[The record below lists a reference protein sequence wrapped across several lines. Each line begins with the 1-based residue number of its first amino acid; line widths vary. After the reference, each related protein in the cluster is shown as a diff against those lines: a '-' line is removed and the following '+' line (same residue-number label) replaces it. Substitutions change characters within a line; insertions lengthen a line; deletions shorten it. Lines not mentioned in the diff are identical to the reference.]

1 MADEIG
7 SLLVRIDAEDNASA
21 VLARVSGSV
30 SSLSGASAAGAK
42 SVSGLTGA
50 MDAGKT
56 TAESYR
62 SKMADAAK
70 AVSDKKTALDSARTA
85 YKATTK
91 EAERNTT
98 ALKSQKNSVES
109 LIRAKQSEIDAL
121 EHSNT
126 VINKGSQAYKDNQKA
141 IEWTKTEL
149 RDLEAQHKSITQSM
163 DAHEASV
170 AKASRAYETAR
181 TEVETAEK
189 TYAKYTSGL
198 DAVEKAEQAA
208 AKAANAKNWE
218 DAGKAIK
225 DVGDGIDTITK
236 PFQYAA
242 VGAIAGG
249 VAVSK
254 AAMDYETAFTGVQKT
269 LDGTPEQLEA
279 VNSEIRQMAKE
290 IPVSAAG
297 LADIAAIGGQL
308 GVGAEDITKFTKTI
322 AAMGVSTD
330 LAGEEGAAAL
340 ARIQT
345 VTGDTMANVDRTAS
359 SIVALGN
366 STAATESEIA
376 YMAVRMGKY
385 GNTVGMNTQQV
396 LGYSAALSSMGI
408 EAQLGGSAIGR
419 TWLDIETA
427 VNSGGDALEAYA
439 KYAGTTAQEFAQQ
452 WSTDP
457 SGAFSGLIK
466 GLSTTENLTQAMADL
481 GIVNTQ
487 DQQVVMALAN
497 GYDLL
502 ADCLTTS
509 STAYAENTALA
520 KEAGAAYGTTANQIQ
535 LAKNDIVDAAISWG
549 DVLLP
554 EIRSGAQWV
563 GDLAEGFGNL
573 DDGTKRAVISGAKTA
588 VVIGGISKATVGA
601 VKGIG
606 GLVEG
611 VGQIKTALSAGGALA
626 KFAPTL
632 TAIGSAAGPVAVGIA
647 AIGTATYGM
656 YEAAKAY
663 EDYRADW
670 SRGGDEMS
678 ASLQAN
684 IDAVRELNSLQRE
697 MDSLNSKIELGE
709 LEGEELEQAKAR
721 LEEIKQILS
730 EKYNLD
736 INVDSTQLDAAI
748 EKAKQIQL
756 LEARQTTPELLDY
769 ADSNTENYTQA
780 KKDAAETERTI
791 AAVEKQK
798 EATKDFRGELLLLDN
813 ALKSGTISQEEFNNG
828 LEVLA
833 DAAGNPYLA
842 RIPTENLLNDS
853 IIDDWYDQLSDKLTD
868 GENGLEAILAQHNAS
883 ISEFENSMSTLA
895 DAGLL
900 EIETGNTETGLRY
913 METAIKAAG
922 LSVTEY
928 GQRAALAQNQIS
940 SFADLQ
946 GQSGDVINNVVAD
959 YQSAAQQFGATSV
972 ELAQGSALIKNGLDS
987 AANIQ
992 GPEALNN
999 VLRDFDQ
1006 YAKQFNL
1013 SSGDIALGTS
1023 LIQKGFN
1030 DLQSAVDAG
1039 ALDDIFNAFEG
1050 NAKAMGM
1057 DNSQIIEFA
1066 NALDMIPENKHIEI
1080 SADGDLSLVENVTEK
1095 VAEIDGQQ
1103 YTVTVDADG
1112 NVTILDEATRKT
1124 QTLQSLGAVSIGV
1137 NAEGNTVL
1145 LDEAGNE
1152 VAELKQIG
1160 SVNIAVDAN
1169 GNVTLLD
1176 EASQEVQEL
1185 INNGTVSLQVNASG
1199 DGFNVLDQAKNVIGE
1214 IKQNGDIEIGVNAKP
1229 GNTGILDDIKS
1240 WLFPSAE
1247 AAEVTVDVNAT
1258 PGDINMEQ
1266 IESAISQAAN
1276 LEGGTINAQADV
1288 TVTPG
1293 NIDTSAVSSAVTS
1306 SVDAVKGNTTVD
1318 VTVTAT
1324 ASGAEGVQTLASA
1337 INTVQGKNVSV
1348 VAAVTG
1354 KTETDALRASISAV
1368 AGKNVRVSAS
1378 VSGTAAVNEL
1388 VSAISQVTSKTVTIT
1403 ANYVTTGSIPEAKG
1417 TQNFPGGLAMV
1428 NDQKGIPD
1436 PRELIIDNGR
1446 AFIPQGKDV
1455 ILPLSKGAKVYTA
1468 RQTKRIMRNMGI
1480 PHYAEGK
1487 SNSDAFTAASDD
1499 WTHYTKTHAVT
1510 VTEEL
1515 EKWVELSKEYT
1526 ANIKDAEDI
1535 EERLYSLTR
1544 DRREEL
1550 NELSEEYISDR
1561 SFFNDWSE
1569 WGDSAIEAFDRV
1581 RDREYAYVADRKITE
1596 KEANDYL
1603 AELGK
1608 DMYDQRVENSEAWI
1622 DKQIRY
1628 NDMSVEDTKAAY
1640 DRMAAYTQE
1649 YYDNGLISYR
1659 EYIEGMEEIDEQRTE
1674 RLLDAY
1680 NVDDNRAQR
1689 YKQMAEVFGFD
1700 EGDNL
1705 VKTIGRELDNLD
1717 KAYADGAFRGSDEDY
1732 WDKRAD
1738 LLIEQRNAEFDEWQ
1752 TAMDKERTLY
1762 DLWDMWDSIGGK
1774 TGWLEDYAKQLQ
1786 KFYAD
1791 GKMSEKEFRSE
1802 MLDVYVEYY
1811 NAQEEA
1817 LDEALQ
1823 AQSDYIDS
1831 VNERYDNLINKKEDA
1846 FDMKSLNDDIAE
1858 QQRKAEIYEGAVTQR
1873 GQDVY
1878 SDAVDRLEELQHQKE
1893 IKELQAE
1900 QTKVVSGLRTDYDKI
1915 EQNKKQILNGLS
1927 AQFIDVNAI
1936 ASAIKADTA
1945 GTQEL
1950 FRELLLAVRNIP
1962 GGNVYGDTNYNITG
1976 ADTSI
1981 LSAFM
1986 RRGVNAISGF

>member
-30 SSLSGASAAGAK
+30 SSLSGASAAGTK

-70 AVSDKKTALDSARTA
+70 AVSDKKTALDSAKTA

-91 EAERNTT
+91 EAEKNTA
-98 ALKSQKNSVES
+98 ALKSQKSSVES

-141 IEWTKTEL
+141 IEWTRTEL

-170 AKASRAYETAR
+170 AKASRAYEAAR

-225 DVGDGIDTITK
+225 DVDDGIDTLTK

-254 AAMDYETAFTGVQKT
+254 AAMDYETAFTGVRKT

-502 ADCLTTS
+502 TDCLTTS

-549 DVLLP
+549 NVLLP

-626 KFAPTL
+626 KFAPAL
-632 TAIGSAAGPVAVGIA
+632 TAIGTAAGPVAL
-647 AIGTATYGM
+647 AIGGITAAVVVGK
-656 YEAAKAY
+656 KAY
-663 EDYRADW
+663 DAYKDSQLNLLPDMEQGISTLNTYKSNIEELTALQK
-670 SRGGDEMS
+670 E
-678 ASLQAN
+678 ASELQAKIHSGDIN
-684 IDAVRELNSLQRE
+684 DEEYAAAVSRLN
-697 MDSLNSKIELGE
+697 
-709 LEGEELEQAKAR
+709 
-721 LEEIKQILS
+721 EIKQILS
-730 EKYNLD
+730 EKYH
-736 INVDSTQLDAAI
+736 INVDTGDIDSAI
-748 EKAKQIQL
+748 TKAKTLQRTMAAS
-756 LEARQTTPELLDY
+756 EAQEL
-769 ADSNTENYTQA
+769 ADSIVSDKGQFDENKSNLISVRAEQRDFERLSEGARTASEDLEYLHRTYEAGGISQQEYHNGALAIIKDFNKLSTDNTRREFAELAEVFDETTEYSTASYGSVLGNLKNIESGAERVAGGLKENADELSQSIDGYTQ
-780 KKDAAETERTI
+780 KT
-791 AAVEKQK
+791 KQF
-798 EATKDFRGELLLLDN
+798 ADN
-813 ALKSGTISQEEFNNG
+813 ALLWLAFDSQSHDAKAVTQDLDN
-828 LEVLA
+828 LSLA
-833 DAAGNPYLA
+833 VQN
-842 RIPTENLLNDS
+842 
-853 IIDDWYDQLSDKLTD
+853 
-868 GENGLEAILAQHNAS
+868 
-883 ISEFENSMSTLA
+883 
-895 DAGLL
+895 
-900 EIETGNTETGLRY
+900 
-913 METAIKAAG
+913 AG
-922 LSVTEY
+922 LSTDYYAKQASYAMNGVEGLNDAWQRGEEAVSNVAENY
-928 GQRAALAQNQIS
+928 MQVGQQLGMTAEQAQ
-940 SFADLQ
+940 L
-946 GQSGDVINNVVAD
+946 GG
-959 YQSAAQQFGATSV
+959 
-972 ELAQGSALIKNGLDS
+972 ALIK
-987 AANIQ
+987 
-992 GPEALNN
+992 
-999 VLRDFDQ
+999 
-1006 YAKQFNL
+1006 
-1013 SSGDIALGTS
+1013 SGFEDM
-1023 LIQKGFN
+1023 
-1030 DLQSAVDAG
+1030 AG
-1039 ALDDIFNAFEG
+1039 AAATDGGLEKVVANFKDLSGQSEVTGEQLTALSYKLGLLPTNKKIEIDAEG
-1050 NAKAMGM
+1050 NISIVETVAEKVRNLDGKT
-1057 DNSQIIEFA
+1057 FA
-1066 NALDMIPENKHIEI
+1066 VTVNTEGDTSGADEVDSKVNALDGKKCVITFTADGKPAIATIDGVEYKLEDYNSSTGTATLVAEGGEAIATINLVTGEINAIPESRETNITMTADTSEVDGYTPENKE
-1080 SADGDLSLVENVTEK
+1080 G
-1095 VAEIDGQQ
+1095 
-1103 YTVTVDADG
+1103 TVNYKA
-1112 NVTILDEATRKT
+1112 
-1124 QTLQSLGAVSIGV
+1124 
-1137 NAEGNTVL
+1137 
-1145 LDEAGNE
+1145 
-1152 VAELKQIG
+1152 G
-1160 SVNIAVDAN
+1160 SV
-1169 GNVTLLD
+1169 
-1176 EASQEVQEL
+1176 
-1185 INNGTVSLQVNASG
+1185 
-1199 DGFNVLDQAKNVIGE
+1199 
-1214 IKQNGDIEIGVNAKP
+1214 
-1229 GNTGILDDIKS
+1229 
-1240 WLFPSAE
+1240 
-1247 AAEVTVDVNAT
+1247 
-1258 PGDINMEQ
+1258 
-1266 IESAISQAAN
+1266 
-1276 LEGGTINAQADV
+1276 EGPRDPTAQGTINWITGTSPTTVPPASGQANYSLG
-1288 TVTPG
+1288 THP
-1293 NIDTSAVSSAVTS
+1293 TSAP
-1306 SVDAVKGNTTVD
+1306 N
-1318 VTVTAT
+1318 
-1324 ASGAEGVQTLASA
+1324 
-1337 INTVQGKNVSV
+1337 I
-1348 VAAVTG
+1348 
-1354 KTETDALRASISAV
+1354 
-1368 AGKNVRVSAS
+1368 
-1378 VSGTAAVNEL
+1378 SGTASYEGDFPE
-1388 VSAISQVTSKTVTIT
+1388 SAPTIT
-1403 ANYVTTGSIPEAKG
+1403 GTVIYNAVYGSGQKVMFEAKG

-1515 EKWVELSKEYT
+1515 EKWVELSGEFT

-1544 DRREEL
+1544 ERREEL

-1561 SFFNDWSE
+1561 SFFNDWDS

-1581 RDREYAYVADRKITE
+1581 RDREYAYVADSKITE
-1596 KEANDYL
+1596 KEAADYL

-1659 EYIEGMEEIDEQRTE
+1659 EYIEGMEEFDEQRTE

-1732 WDKRAD
+1732 WDKRAE

-1774 TGWLEDYAKQLQ
+1774 TGWLEDYAKRLQ
-1786 KFYAD
+1786 QFRKEE
-1791 GKMSEKEFRSE
+1791 KISEKEFRAE

-1831 VNERYDNLINKKEDA
+1831 VNEKYDNLINKKEDA

-1878 SDAVDRLEELQHQKE
+1878 NDAVDRLEELQHQKE
-1893 IKELQAE
+1893 IKELQEE
-1900 QTKVVSGLRTDYDKI
+1900 QTKVVSGLKTDYDKI

-1936 ASAIKADTA
+1936 ASAIKTDTA

-1950 FRELLLAVRNIP
+1950 LRAMLAAVRNIP
-1962 GGNVYGDTNYNITG
+1962 GGNVYGDTNYNISG

>member
-30 SSLSGASAAGAK
+30 SSLSGASAAGTK

-70 AVSDKKTALDSARTA
+70 AVSDKKTALDSAKTA

-91 EAERNTT
+91 EAEKNTI
-98 ALKSQKNSVES
+98 ALKSQKSSVES
-109 LIRAKQSEIDAL
+109 LISAKQSEIDAL

-141 IEWTKTEL
+141 IEWTRTEL

-198 DAVEKAEQAA
+198 DAVEKAEEAA

-249 VAVSK
+249 VAASK

-308 GVGAEDITKFTKTI
+308 GVGAEDITKFTETI
-322 AAMGVSTD
+322 AAMEVSTN

-366 STAATESEIA
+366 STNATESEIA

-457 SGAFSGLIK
+457 SGAFNGLIK
-466 GLSTTENLTQAMADL
+466 GLSTTENLTQAMNDL

-502 ADCLTTS
+502 TDCLTTS

-520 KEAGAAYGTTANQIQ
+520 KEAGTAYGTTANQIQ

-601 VKGIG
+601 VKGVG

-611 VGQIKTALSAGGALA
+611 IGQIKTALSAGGALA
-626 KFAPTL
+626 KFAPAL
-632 TAIGSAAGPVAVGIA
+632 KAIGSAAGPVAAGIA
-647 AIGTATYGM
+647 AVAGAAVVAKKVYDSQYNYGDNLQ
-656 YEAAKAY
+656 EQSAQIAEQVQQIQELDSAAK
-663 EDYRADW
+663 EIEGLKLTIESDSSSRA
-670 SRGGDEMS
+670 E
-678 ASLQAN
+678 
-684 IDAVRELNSLQRE
+684 I
-697 MDSLNSKIELGE
+697 
-709 LEGEELEQAKAR
+709 EQAKAR
-721 LEEIKQILS
+721 LEELTEMLK

-736 INVDSTQLDAAI
+736 IEVNTDSIDEAVDKLQQMSRQELESTASDTRKELVSERGKYIADSEEAQSLRVEKAELESLDSAYKDFYTDMDDLKQRWREGSMSEIEMLERANNLYDVFKNATGEKIDDGLFGEYDGFDNLSEAFDAMSEADSWIDDTREKLSGMTDDIARADEQTAKYRETATTVADAYAEMFKLDSQNDDSVAMADDIDAMAAAI
-748 EKAKQIQL
+748 Q
-756 LEARQTTPELLDY
+756 
-769 ADSNTENYTQA
+769 
-780 KKDAAETERTI
+780 
-791 AAVEKQK
+791 
-798 EATKDFRGELLLLDN
+798 
-813 ALKSGTISQEEFNNG
+813 
-828 LEVLA
+828 
-833 DAAGNPYLA
+833 
-842 RIPTENLLNDS
+842 
-853 IIDDWYDQLSDKLTD
+853 
-868 GENGLEAILAQHNAS
+868 
-883 ISEFENSMSTLA
+883 
-895 DAGLL
+895 
-900 EIETGNTETGLRY
+900 
-913 METAIKAAG
+913 AAG
-922 LSVTEY
+922 LNASTY
-928 GQRAALAQNQIS
+928 AQQTALARTGQESLNDVW
-940 SFADLQ
+940 AQ
-946 GQSGDVINNVVAD
+946 GGQALDDFVRLYMYDMN
-959 YQSAAQQFGATSV
+959 QFGAT
-972 ELAQGSALIKNGLDS
+972 AQETAVGASLLKNGFTELSQVPTDTLPLIEQQATSLLKTVDGMANKSIKIDVDS
-987 AANIQ
+987 GTVQVLNDISGAVEEIQ
-992 GPEALNN
+992 GED
-999 VLRDFDQ
+999 VSV
-1006 YAKQFNL
+1006 KV
-1013 SSGDIALGTS
+1013 
-1023 LIQKGFN
+1023 
-1030 DLQSAVDAG
+1030 SA
-1039 ALDDIFNAFEG
+1039 E
-1050 NAKAMGM
+1050 
-1057 DNSQIIEFA
+1057 
-1066 NALDMIPENKHIEI
+1066 
-1080 SADGDLSLVENVTEK
+1080 GDLSV
-1095 VAEIDGQQ
+1095 I
-1103 YTVTVDADG
+1103 
-1112 NVTILDEATRKT
+1112 DEATGEIE
-1124 QTLQSLGAVSIGV
+1124 TLQGLGAVSLEV
-1137 NAEGNTVL
+1137 NAEGNIEV
-1145 LDEAGNE
+1145 LDEAGEKIATIDGTTGEITVEGKYEGKEDIDQAQSDAEQTQDKSTNLTVNGSYNE
-1152 VAELKQIG
+1152 GGIG
-1160 SVNIAVDAN
+1160 QSIIHQGQMASVSTSLTAN
-1169 GNVTLLD
+1169 G
-1176 EASQEVQEL
+1176 AY
-1185 INNGTVSLQVNASG
+1185 
-1199 DGFNVLDQAKNVIGE
+1199 
-1214 IKQNGDIEIGVNAKP
+1214 P
-1229 GNTGILDDIKS
+1229 GQG
-1240 WLFPSAE
+1240 
-1247 AAEVTVDVNAT
+1247 
-1258 PGDINMEQ
+1258 
-1266 IESAISQAAN
+1266 AISTALSHQN
-1276 LEGGTINAQADV
+1276 SLHD
-1288 TVTPG
+1288 
-1293 NIDTSAVSSAVTS
+1293 
-1306 SVDAVKGNTTVD
+1306 VD
-1318 VTVTAT
+1318 VTYTVRYSVIGTPIGNPTFSA
-1324 ASGAEGVQTLASA
+1324 LNASA
-1337 INTVQGKNVSV
+1337 Q
-1348 VAAVTG
+1348 
-1354 KTETDALRASISAV
+1354 
-1368 AGKNVRVSAS
+1368 
-1378 VSGTAAVNEL
+1378 
-1388 VSAISQVTSKTVTIT
+1388 
-1403 ANYVTTGSIPEAKG
+1403 AKG

-1487 SNSDAFTAASDD
+1487 SNSDAFTAESDD

-1510 VTEEL
+1510 ITEEL

-1544 DRREEL
+1544 ERREEL

-1581 RDREYAYVADRKITE
+1581 RDRELAYAADRKITE

-1608 DMYDQRVENSEAWI
+1608 DMYDQRIENSEAWI

-1659 EYIEGMEEIDEQRTE
+1659 EYIEGMEELDEQRAE

-1717 KAYADGAFRGSDEDY
+1717 KAYADGAFKGSDEDY
-1732 WDKRAD
+1732 WDKRAE

-1774 TGWLEDYAKQLQ
+1774 TGWLEDYAKRLQ
-1786 KFYAD
+1786 QFRKEE
-1791 GKMSEKEFRSE
+1791 KISEKEFRAE

-1831 VNERYDNLINKKEDA
+1831 VNEKYDNLINKKEDA

-1878 SDAVDRLEELQHQKE
+1878 NDAVDRLEELQHQKE

-1915 EQNKKQILNGLS
+1915 EQNKKQILNGLG

-1950 FRELLLAVRNIP
+1950 LRAMLAAVRNIP